1 MFIDDI
7 GKLNFIDGKKRPQLS
22 VLMPSKYSEFM
33 LEAEDIP
40 HESIYSYS
48 FSQLQKMSDGDLA
61 KLSLMKL
68 NKEPYIIY
76 VENISQLYEIQDNK
90 TLPTKIA
97 NE

>member
-1 MFIDDI
+1 
-7 GKLNFIDGKKRPQLS
+7 
-22 VLMPSKYSEFM
+22 
-33 LEAEDIP
+33 
-40 HESIYSYS
+40 
-48 FSQLQKMSDGDLA
+48 MSDSDLA

-97 NE
+97 NEQVCVVLDQCMMNILDLIISEKQENA